1 MIIIPSTFVISN
13 VYKENNSNKAVKID
27 LYYNLPNNCN
37 VDADVRPGIVAASVA
52 KRYKVENA
60 KVAADLQNRQLKSGE
75 RERVLRETALETA
88 IDERNKGFLMLKKM
102 GFTPGSA
109 LGKRPSNSEL
119 HKANEHLKEPLKLV
133 LKTDRMGLGHED
145 EEAKRAKEMA
155 EVMRREKER
164 LNKEYKERN
173 RKRSNYQSLV
183 KAFSAAQKTCY
194 NLDISIDSDTTPLE
208 NWYWPWFAV
217 KKKDGLEDEDDA
229 VKEKAHVELPESVL
243 CRRLDELKMY
253 LRTKYNY
260 CIWCCVHYQTCEFKA
275 KMICLKAVL
284 VKMKMN
290 TINLVNPYQQ
300 RILVCGDVDGNF
312 VNLWVRMEQV
322 LRKVGTFEMMLVCGE
337 FFGADLQENR
347 RVLNGELRC
356 TIPTYILGPLKVD
369 SVRNYRTEAGAELG
383 HNLIYLGKKGIFT
396 SASGLTIAYLSG
408 TEAEYEDETHFS
420 AETVDSL
427 IGQATAR
434 ANFIGVDILL
444 TSQWP
449 LGVEKNSSYIPDLF
463 EDEELNC
470 SALVS
475 KLAAALKPRYHFSA
489 NTGCHYERPPYRN
502 HKMLQ
507 EQTCHPTRFIGLA
520 RNGNPQKLKYLFA
533 FNIVPMKHMV
543 RSQLIDLPD
552 NTTEFPYAEVLEE
565 LENKINIR
573 KRKAHHSIPTTKQ
586 FFFDMAQA
594 EASAVDNRNSNS
606 KKRFRT
612 AVPQKKVNIGPCW
625 FCLSSEEVQKHL
637 IISIGDS
644 AYLSLTKGGLCDDH
658 FLITPIGHIQ
668 SMVEADD
675 DVLEDIEKYKE
686 SLRKFFAAQDRTVIF
701 FERNYRTQHLQVH
714 AVPIANSKS
723 MLVRQCFIQAAA
735 NHGVDMAELS
745 EDVSLGDIASP
756 GCPYFYA
763 ELPYGQRLF
772 VRRMKQFP
780 VQFAREALTNK
791 DLLNCPERID
801 WRQCALSVE
810 EETALALKF
819 RSLFSP
825 YDFNQNL
832 LS

>member
-1 MIIIPSTFVISN
+1 MS
-13 VYKENNSNKAVKID
+13 
-27 LYYNLPNNCN
+27 L
-37 VDADVRPGIVAASVA
+37 
-52 KRYKVENA
+52 
-60 KVAADLQNRQLKSGE
+60 LQ
-75 RERVLRETALETA
+75 
-88 IDERNKGFLMLKKM
+88 
-102 GFTPGSA
+102 
-109 LGKRPSNSEL
+109 
-119 HKANEHLKEPLKLV
+119 
-133 LKTDRMGLGHED
+133 
-145 EEAKRAKEMA
+145 
-155 EVMRREKER
+155 
-164 LNKEYKERN
+164 
-173 RKRSNYQSLV
+173 
-183 KAFSAAQKTCY
+183 
-194 NLDISIDSDTTPLE
+194 
-208 NWYWPWFAV
+208 
-217 KKKDGLEDEDDA
+217 
-229 VKEKAHVELPESVL
+229 
-243 CRRLDELKMY
+243 
-253 LRTKYNY
+253 
-260 CIWCCVHYQTCEFKA
+260 
-275 KMICLKAVL
+275 
-284 VKMKMN
+284 
-290 TINLVNPYQQ
+290 PYQQ

-347 RVLNGELRC
+347 RVLNGELR
-356 TIPTYILGPLKVD
+356 
-369 SVRNYRTEAGAELG
+369 RNRIGAQF
-383 HNLIYLGKKGIFT
+383 NLSRKK
-396 SASGLTIAYLSG
+396 
-408 TEAEYEDETHFS
+408 S

-444 TSQWP
+444 T
-449 LGVEKNSSYIPDLF
+449 N
-463 EDEELNC
+463 EELNC

-543 RSQLIDLPD
+543 RSQLIDLPA

>member
-1 MIIIPSTFVISN
+1 MDDEDDYMSESILA
-13 VYKENNSNKAVKID
+13 K
-27 LYYNLPNNCN
+27 C
-37 VDADVRPGIVAASVA
+37 ADVRPGIVAASVA

-243 CRRLDELKMY
+243 CRRLDELKIY
-253 LRTKYNY
+253 FILLIEKRL
-260 CIWCCVHYQTCEFKA
+260 
-275 KMICLKAVL
+275 KMSLL
-284 VKMKMN
+284 Q
-290 TINLVNPYQQ
+290 PYQQ

>member
-1 MIIIPSTFVISN
+1 LLIYFILLI
-13 VYKENNSNKAVKID
+13 E
-27 LYYNLPNNCN
+27 
-37 VDADVRPGIVAASVA
+37 
-52 KRYKVENA
+52 KR
-60 KVAADLQNRQLKSGE
+60 
-75 RERVLRETALETA
+75 
-88 IDERNKGFLMLKKM
+88 
-102 GFTPGSA
+102 
-109 LGKRPSNSEL
+109 
-119 HKANEHLKEPLKLV
+119 
-133 LKTDRMGLGHED
+133 
-145 EEAKRAKEMA
+145 
-155 EVMRREKER
+155 
-164 LNKEYKERN
+164 
-173 RKRSNYQSLV
+173 
-183 KAFSAAQKTCY
+183 
-194 NLDISIDSDTTPLE
+194 
-208 NWYWPWFAV
+208 
-217 KKKDGLEDEDDA
+217 
-229 VKEKAHVELPESVL
+229 
-243 CRRLDELKMY
+243 LKMS
-253 LRTKYNY
+253 LL
-260 CIWCCVHYQTCEFKA
+260 Q
-275 KMICLKAVL
+275 
-284 VKMKMN
+284 
-290 TINLVNPYQQ
+290 PYQQ

-337 FFGADLQENR
+337 FFGSDLQENR

>member
-1 MIIIPSTFVISN
+1 LFILHLVIFN
-13 VYKENNSNKAVKID
+13 
-27 LYYNLPNNCN
+27 LYFYNLISKCSFC
-37 VDADVRPGIVAASVA
+37 RYFILLFE
-52 KRYKVENA
+52 KR
-60 KVAADLQNRQLKSGE
+60 LQ
-75 RERVLRETALETA
+75 
-88 IDERNKGFLMLKKM
+88 M
-102 GFTPGSA
+102 
-109 LGKRPSNSEL
+109 
-119 HKANEHLKEPLKLV
+119 
-133 LKTDRMGLGHED
+133 
-145 EEAKRAKEMA
+145 
-155 EVMRREKER
+155 
-164 LNKEYKERN
+164 
-173 RKRSNYQSLV
+173 SLI
-183 KAFSAAQKTCY
+183 Q
-194 NLDISIDSDTTPLE
+194 
-208 NWYWPWFAV
+208 
-217 KKKDGLEDEDDA
+217 
-229 VKEKAHVELPESVL
+229 
-243 CRRLDELKMY
+243 
-253 LRTKYNY
+253 
-260 CIWCCVHYQTCEFKA
+260 
-275 KMICLKAVL
+275 
-284 VKMKMN
+284 
-290 TINLVNPYQQ
+290 PYQQ

-337 FFGADLQENR
+337 FFGSDLQENR

-356 TIPTYILGPLKVD
+356 TIPTYILGPLKAD

-427 IGQATAR
+427 IGQVTAR
-434 ANFIGVDILL
+434 ANFTGVDILL

-449 LGVEKNSSYIPDLF
+449 RGVEKNSSYIPDLF

-502 HKMLQ
+502 HKVLQ
-507 EQTCHPTRFIGLA
+507 EQTCHATRFVGLA

-543 RSQLIDLPD
+543 RSQLIDLPA

-565 LENKINIR
+565 LEKKINIR
-573 KRKAHHSIPTTKQ
+573 KRKAHHHPMSTEKQ

-594 EASAVDNRNSNS
+594 EASAVDNGNSNS
-606 KKRFRT
+606 KKRGRL
-612 AVPQKKVNIGPCW
+612 AMPQKKVNIGPCW

-668 SMVEADD
+668 SMIEADD

-686 SLRKFFAAQDRTVIF
+686 SLRKFFAAQDRTVVF

-723 MLVRQCFIQAAA
+723 VFVRQCFIQAAA

-745 EDVSLGDIASP
+745 EDVALIDIASP